1 VGECTDGM
9 FTKIMDVE
17 LGRETAGATLD
28 MNSGRE
34 DEEGDEFAKSGSM
47 CRRCARK
54 TVRCR
59 AHIHKRRCG
68 RYIRDTKKSHK

>member
-1 VGECTDGM
+1 M

-17 LGRETAGATLD
+17 LGRETAGAILD

-34 DEEGDEFAKSGSM
+34 DEEGGDEFAKSGSM

-59 AHIHKRRCG
+59 AHIYTSG
-68 RYIRDTKKSHK
+68 DMEDTSGTQKKATSKHGP